1 MEDLAGP
8 VARLIEEFKKFPGIG
23 PKSAQRMVFALLRR
37 PNEECARLAQAIL
50 DLKERIR
57 FCSECNNI
65 TDSDPCHF
73 CSNPSRNRQLVCVVE
88 EPFNVYSIEKTREFK
103 GVYHILH
110 GALSPINGV
119 GPEDLKI
126 KNLFGRIQR
135 DRVEEVILA
144 TNPNIEGEATAIYLS
159 RLLKPLGLRVT
170 RIALGIPVGSDL
182 EYADEVT
189 LSKALAGRREM
200 E

>member
-8 VARLIEEFKKFPGIG
+8 VVRLIDEFKKFPGIG
-23 PKSAQRMVFALLRR
+23 PKSAQRLVFSLIRR
-37 PNEECARLAQAIL
+37 SREDSGRLAQAIL
-50 DLKERIR
+50 DLKEQMKL
-57 FCSECNNI
+57 CSECNNI
-65 TDSDPCHF
+65 TDTDPCRF
-73 CSNPSRNRQLVCVVE
+73 CASPSRDHSLVCVVE

-110 GALSPINGV
+110 GALSPINGI
-119 GPEDLKI
+119 GPEELKL
-126 KNLFGRIQR
+126 KNLFSRIQR
-135 DRVEEVILA
+135 DHVQEVILA
-144 TNPNIEGEATAIYLS
+144 TNPNIEGEATAMYLS

-170 RIALGIPVGSDL
+170 RIAFGIPVGSDL

-189 LSKALAGRREM
+189 LSKSLLGRREM

>member
-1 MEDLAGP
+1 MEDLAAP
-8 VARLIEEFKKFPGIG
+8 VARLIDEFKKLPGIG
-23 PKSAQRMVFALLRR
+23 AKSAQRLVFSLIRR
-37 PNEECARLAQAIL
+37 SSEDCARLAQAII
-50 DLKERIR
+50 DLKQQIR
-57 FCSECNNI
+57 LCSECNNI
-65 TDSDPCHF
+65 TDADPCHF
-73 CSNPSRNRQLVCVVE
+73 CSNAARNHQMICVVE

-103 GVYHILH
+103 GIYHILH

-119 GPEDLKI
+119 GPEDLKL
-126 KNLFGRIQR
+126 KNLLGRIQR
-135 DRVEEVILA
+135 DKVEEVILA

-170 RIALGIPVGSDL
+170 RIALGVPVGSDL

-200 E
+200 D

>member
-1 MEDLAGP
+1 MEDIAGP
-8 VARLIEEFKKFPGIG
+8 VARLIEEFKKLPGVG
-23 PKSAQRMVFALLRR
+23 PKSAQRMVFALIRR
-37 PNEECARLAQAIL
+37 SSEDCAQLAQAIL
-50 DLKERIR
+50 DLKERMR
-57 FCSECNNI
+57 LCSECNNI
-65 TDSDPCHF
+65 TDADPCHF
-73 CSNPSRNRQLVCVVE
+73 CSNPARNHQVVCVVE
-88 EPFNVYSIEKTREFK
+88 EPFNVYSIERTREFK

-119 GPEDLKI
+119 GPEDLKL
-126 KNLFGRIQR
+126 KNLIGRIQR

-159 RLLKPLGLRVT
+159 RLLKPLGLLVT

>member
-23 PKSAQRMVFALLRR
+23 PKSAQRLVFSLVRR
-37 PNEECARLAQAIL
+37 SAEDCTRLAQAIV
-50 DLKERIR
+50 DLKQQIR
-57 FCSECNNI
+57 LCSDCNNI
-65 TDSDPCHF
+65 ADVDPCHF
-73 CSNPSRNRQLVCVVE
+73 CSNPSRNHQLICVVE
-88 EPFNVYSIEKTREFK
+88 EPFNVYSIEKTRDFR
-103 GVYHILH
+103 GVYHVLH
-110 GALSPINGV
+110 GALSPINGI

-126 KNLFGRIQR
+126 KNLLVRIQR
-135 DRVEEVILA
+135 DNVEEVILA

-159 RLLKPLGLRVT
+159 RLLKPLGMRVT

>member
-1 MEDLAGP
+1 MEDLAAP
-8 VARLIEEFKKFPGIG
+8 VARLIDEFKKLPGIG
-23 PKSAQRMVFALLRR
+23 AKSAQRLVFTLIRR
-37 PNEECARLAQAIL
+37 SAEDCARLAQAII
-50 DLKERIR
+50 DLKQQIR
-57 FCSECNNI
+57 LCSECNNI
-65 TDSDPCHF
+65 TDTDPCHF
-73 CSNPSRNRQLVCVVE
+73 CSNAARNHQVICVVE

-103 GVYHILH
+103 GIYHILH

-119 GPEDLKI
+119 GPEDLKL
-126 KNLFGRIQR
+126 KNLLGRVQR
-135 DRVEEVILA
+135 DKVEEVIIA

-170 RIALGIPVGSDL
+170 RIALGVPVGSDL

-200 E
+200 D